1 MAFFSRKSKGP
12 FILKENL
19 SMHWDTED
27 PFIFASHHEDDYP
40 KGNAQ
45 MAPPL
50 MEISGRNLGRDY
62 QKFFGFRMYNGK
74 VVPGFPLHA
83 HWGYETVTLPQIG
96 YVDHSDSEGNTGRFG
111 FGDVQWVSAPSFYE
125 HCEMYPLVDQENR
138 NPNDITQLMI
148 ALPLEMKNLP
158 EISVNTV
165 WKEDMPIIRSEGCA
179 VQIIGGEF
187 GGKSVSSPSEH
198 SWADGTHGVRILRI
212 EMEPDAKLRIDP
224 AAEGAN
230 RNLYYVSGDRADIM
244 GEEVIWNARMKI
256 AASADIDIQNG
267 KERSVFWLLEGIP
280 IGQRMSMFGPVMLSS
295 DAEVREAM
303 QTIRKQE
310 LERWPW
316 ELVDRVNPI
325 DSGRFM
331 LRKDGTRETPPQ
343 RPESPFR

>member
-1 MAFFSRKSKGP
+1 
-12 FILKENL
+12 
-19 SMHWDTED
+19 MHWDTED

-165 WKEDMPIIRSEGCA
+165 WKEDMPIIRSEGCT
-179 VQIIGGEF
+179 VQIICGEF

-331 LRKDGTRETPPQ
+331 LRKDGTRETPPH